1 MAGMNNYSTLMYATN
16 QKSSQ
21 NDDNDDPG
29 VAEHQQQQIRLR
41 NIYSAGQMQGS
52 LMSIR
57 NATSASSST
66 GAAIPPNTLNIQP
79 THMQFPMHDERLL
92 HTQNYLESLAGSGHD
107 IRSVGASTALKYVNS
122 ERDLSLPLE
131 KHKTLD
137 NYYDSQDDE
146 ISIRKY
152 LGIGVQWVSLVT
164 ENLLSH
170 PFIVLR
176 RQCQVYNAS
185 KRYHLHPFALVSSII
200 HLHRR
205 QGVTT
210 LWKGLGSCLLVRG
223 MSLAVDDVI
232 SKITQW
238 PKEVDSRTSL
248 KRFGQHLILKC
259 VSIAIVMPFYSASLV
274 ETVQSDIASEKPGL
288 FDVFREG
295 SLRLLYWSSPQ
306 KGRMLP
312 VWALIGPC
320 MSVGITK
327 YLFGLVI
334 KGISSR
340 IIRRRIQQA
349 QERKGA
355 KYKDDSLANQN
366 VEIYSNLIAMLTSEV
381 IFYPFETIL
390 HRIQLQGTRTIVD
403 NLDNGYAV
411 VPILTNYQGAIDCY
425 RTTVATEG
433 VGGLYKGFGAIVL
446 QFAAH
451 IAVIKLTKWVVTQI
465 TEVISSRPPQKV
477 MQYYN
482 LDRGLNSNSTTIS
495 PSLSSNSELDVQSMG
510 NGSVD

>member
-16 QKSSQ
+16 QK
-21 NDDNDDPG
+21 NEDDDSDDP
-29 VAEHQQQQIRLR
+29 EHQTRLR
-41 NIYSAGQMQGS
+41 NIYRADQPHASLTTTTNVTAAVGASA
-52 LMSIR
+52 IV
-57 NATSASSST
+57 
-66 GAAIPPNTLNIQP
+66 PPNTLNLQRSHI
-79 THMQFPMHDERLL
+79 HFPSHDERSL
-92 HTQNYLESLAGSGHD
+92 HTQNYLDSLGGSIHD
-107 IRSVGASTALKYVNS
+107 MTAGASTGLKYVNS

-137 NYYDSQDDE
+137 NYYDSQEDE

-185 KRYHLHPFALVSSII
+185 RRYHLHPFALVPSII

-232 SKITQW
+232 SKVTHW

-312 VWALIGPC
+312 AWALIGPC

-340 IIRRRIQQA
+340 IMRRRIQQA

-355 KYKDDSLANQN
+355 KYKDDTLENQN
-366 VEIYSNLIAMLTSEV
+366 VEIYSNLISMLTTEV

-390 HRIQLQGTRTIVD
+390 HRIQLQGTRTIID

-433 VGGLYKGFGAIVL
+433 FSGLYKGFGAIVL

-465 TEVISSRPPQKV
+465 SEVVSCRPPQKV

-482 LDRGLNSNSTTIS
+482 LDRGLISNSTTIS

-510 NGSVD
+510 NHSVD

>member
-1 MAGMNNYSTLMYATN
+1 MICDLHIYYRYATN
-16 QKSSQ
+16 EK
-21 NDDNDDPG
+21 NEDDDSDEP
-29 VAEHQQQQIRLR
+29 EQQTRLR
-41 NIYSAGQMQGS
+41 NIF
-52 LMSIR
+52 
-57 NATSASSST
+57 SASQIQGPIMTTSNITT
-66 GAAIPPNTLNIQP
+66 GAGASALVPPNTLNLQRS
-79 THMQFPMHDERLL
+79 HMTFPLHDERQL
-92 HTQNYLESLAGSGHD
+92 HTQNYLDSLGGSAHD
-107 IRSVGASTALKYVNS
+107 MTTGGSTGLKYVNS

-131 KHKTLD
+131 KHKVLD
-137 NYYDSQDDE
+137 NYYDSQEDE

-185 KRYHLHPFALVSSII
+185 RRYHLHPFALVPSII

-232 SKITQW
+232 SKITHW
-238 PKEVDSRTSL
+238 PKDVDSRTTL
-248 KRFGQHLILKC
+248 KKFGQHIVLKC
-259 VSIAIVMPFYSASLV
+259 VSIAVVMPFYSASLV

-312 VWALIGPC
+312 AWALIGPC

-340 IIRRRIQQA
+340 IMRRRIQQA

-355 KYKDDSLANQN
+355 KYKDDTLENQN
-366 VEIYSNLIAMLTSEV
+366 VEIYSNLISMLTTEV

-390 HRIQLQGTRTIVD
+390 HRIQLQGTRTIID

-425 RTTVATEG
+425 RTTVAAEG
-433 VGGLYKGFGAIVL
+433 FSGLYKGFGAIVL

-482 LDRGLNSNSTTIS
+482 LDRGLISNSTTIS
-495 PSLSSNSELDVQSMG
+495 PSLSTNSELDVQSIG
-510 NGSVD
+510 NRSVD

>member
-1 MAGMNNYSTLMYATN
+1 MAGMNNYSTLMYNTN
-16 QKSSQ
+16 QKVVVTDEDENS
-21 NDDNDDPG
+21 
-29 VAEHQQQQIRLR
+29 EHIQQRPR
-41 NIYSAGQMQGS
+41 NIYGS
-52 LMSIR
+52 YAAVDSSG
-57 NATSASSST
+57 NPPTSLPLHRQSQLQYPLSDDQYQIYMAS
-66 GAAIPPNTLNIQP
+66 LN
-79 THMQFPMHDERLL
+79 
-92 HTQNYLESLAGSGHD
+92 SGPD
-107 IRSVGASTALKYVNS
+107 SGLKNVHS

-131 KHKTLD
+131 KQRALD
-137 NYYDSQDDE
+137 NFYDSQDDVYPPE
-146 ISIRKY
+146 QHNILSSFSLSDTKKISIRKY

-185 KRYHLHPFALVSSII
+185 QRYHLHPFALMPSIV

-223 MSLAVDDVI
+223 LSMAVDDVL
-232 SKITQW
+232 SKITSW
-238 PKEVDSRTSL
+238 PKEVDSRTNM
-248 KRFGQHLILKC
+248 KRFGQHIILKC
-259 VSIAIVMPFYSASLV
+259 ISIAVVMPFYAASLV
-274 ETVQSDIASEKPGL
+274 ESVQSDIASEKPGL

-295 SLRLLYWSSPQ
+295 SLRLLYWKSPQ

-312 VWALIGPC
+312 VWCLIGPT
-320 MSVGITK
+320 VGIGITK

-340 IIRRRIQQA
+340 IMRRRIQQA

-355 KYKDDSLANQN
+355 KFKDDSLETQN
-366 VEIYSNLIAMLTSEV
+366 VEVYSNLISMLTTEV
-381 IFYPFETIL
+381 IFFPFETIL

-411 VPILTNYQGAIDCY
+411 VPILTNYQGAMDCY
-425 RTTVATEG
+425 RQTVASEG
-433 VGGLYKGFGAIVL
+433 FSGLYKGFGAIIL

-451 IAVIKLTKWVVTQI
+451 IAVIKLTKWIVNQI

-477 MQYYN
+477 VQYYN

-495 PSLSSNSELDVQSMG
+495 RSLSSGSELDENSVG
-510 NGSVD
+510 NRSVD

>member
-1 MAGMNNYSTLMYATN
+1 MAGMNNYSTLMYAAN
-16 QKSSQ
+16 QKPLEHEEEDADHRQPRPRNFYSSY
-21 NDDNDDPG
+21 
-29 VAEHQQQQIRLR
+29 VAGD
-41 NIYSAGQMQGS
+41 SG
-52 LMSIR
+52 
-57 NATSASSST
+57 
-66 GAAIPPNTLNIQP
+66 IPMTNLPLPRQS
-79 THMQFPMHDERLL
+79 QFPITDDQYQIYMASL
-92 HTQNYLESLAGSGHD
+92 NSGPESG
-107 IRSVGASTALKYVNS
+107 LKNINS

-131 KHKTLD
+131 KHRALE
-137 NYYDSQDDE
+137 NFYDSQEDE

-170 PFIVLR
+170 PFVVLR

-185 KRYHLHPFALVSSII
+185 HRYHLHPFALLPSII

-223 MSLAVDDVI
+223 MSMAVDDVL
-232 SKITQW
+232 SKITSW
-238 PKEVDSRTSL
+238 PKDVDSRTTM
-248 KRFGQHLILKC
+248 KRFGQHIILKC
-259 VSIAIVMPFYSASLV
+259 ISIAVVMPFYAASLV
-274 ETVQSDIASEKPGL
+274 ETVQSDIASEKSGF

-295 SLRLLYWSSPQ
+295 SLRLLYWKSPQ

-312 VWALIGPC
+312 VWCLIGPTVG
-320 MSVGITK
+320 VGITK

-340 IIRRRIQQA
+340 IMRRRIQQA

-355 KYKDDSLANQN
+355 KFKDDSLETQN
-366 VEIYSNLIAMLTSEV
+366 VEVYSNLISMLTTEA
-381 IFYPFETIL
+381 IFFPLETIL

-411 VPILTNYQGAIDCY
+411 VPILTNYQGAMDCY
-425 RTTVATEG
+425 RQTLSTEG
-433 VGGLYKGFGAIVL
+433 FSGLYKGFGAIIL

-451 IAVIKLTKWVVTQI
+451 IAVVKLTKWIVNQI
-465 TEVISSRPPQKV
+465 TEVISNRPPQKV
-477 MQYYN
+477 VQYYN
-482 LDRGLNSNSTTIS
+482 LDRGINSNSTTIS
-495 PSLSSNSELDVQSMG
+495 RSLSSGSELDENSVG
-510 NGSVD
+510 NRSVD

>member
-1 MAGMNNYSTLMYATN
+1 MAGLNNYSTLMYATN
-16 QKSSQ
+16 QKPMEPG
-21 NDDNDDPG
+21 DDVTDQQRPERPRNVFG
-29 VAEHQQQQIRLR
+29 SYVAGDFLPQSG
-41 NIYSAGQMQGS
+41 NMQYQ
-52 LMSIR
+52 R
-57 NATSASSST
+57 
-66 GAAIPPNTLNIQP
+66 QP
-79 THMQFPMHDERLL
+79 EMQFQLREDQYQIYMASLNSGP
-92 HTQNYLESLAGSGHD
+92 ESG
-107 IRSVGASTALKYVNS
+107 LKNVNS
-122 ERDLSLPLE
+122 ERDLSLPIE
-131 KHKTLD
+131 KHRALE
-137 NYYDSQDDE
+137 NFYDSQEDE

-185 KRYHLHPFALVSSII
+185 QRYHLHPFALMPSII

-223 MSLAVDDVI
+223 MSMAVDDVI
-232 SKITQW
+232 SKVTSW

-248 KRFGQHLILKC
+248 KRFGQHVILKC
-259 VSIAIVMPFYSASLV
+259 ISIAVVMPFYAASLV
-274 ETVQSDIASEKPGL
+274 ESVQSDIASEKPGL

-295 SLRLLYWSSPQ
+295 SLRLLYWKSPQ

-312 VWALIGPC
+312 VWCLIGPTVG
-320 MSVGITK
+320 VGITK

-340 IIRRRIQQA
+340 IMRRRIQQA
-349 QERKGA
+349 QERRGA
-355 KYKDDSLANQN
+355 KFKDDSLETQN
-366 VEIYSNLIAMLTSEV
+366 VEIYSNLISMLTTEV
-381 IFYPFETIL
+381 IFFPLETIL
-390 HRIQLQGTRTIVD
+390 HRIQLQGTRTIID

-411 VPILTNYQGAIDCY
+411 VPILTNYQGALDCY
-425 RTTVATEG
+425 RTTVAAEG
-433 VGGLYKGFGAIVL
+433 FSGLYKGFGAIIL

-451 IAVIKLTKWVVTQI
+451 IAVIKLTKWIVNQI

-477 MQYYN
+477 VQYYN

-495 PSLSSNSELDVQSMG
+495 RSLSSGSDDIDSVG
-510 NGSVD
+510 NRSVD